1 MRDLDGRMAEIT
13 RRSQARIKQIKK
25 RRIGVLM
32 TCVPV
37 VLCVALVMGS
47 GAQNK
52 DNAAHAPEAAL
63 KQESEV
69 QLSESNQGNAE
80 LADSNRAPVSG
91 GTVLLEQVQYIRTD
105 GYADGAKFPR
115 VAVIESKDAL
125 DSYYHSNKDTF
136 DLERRQMVYSDS
148 TIGFMDACHRY
159 DERFFENSYL
169 VLVLLEEGSG
179 SVRHKVAGIEKTDDA
194 VLVKIQRIVPEMG
207 TDDMAQWHIILEVK
221 RTGKP
226 VTEEQV
232 LVEFQ

>member
-37 VLCVALVMGS
+37 VLCVALVIGS
-47 GAQNK
+47 GAQSK
-52 DNAAHAPEAAL
+52 DNAAYAPEAAL

-69 QLSESNQGNAE
+69 HLSESNQGNAE

-115 VAVIESKDAL
+115 VAVIESKKAL

-136 DLERRQMVYSDS
+136 DLERRQMVYSD
-148 TIGFMDACHRY
+148 TTKGFLDACDRY
-159 DERFFENSYL
+159 DAHFFESSYL

-179 SVRHKVAGIEKTDDA
+179 SVRHKVAGVEKTDGGIK
-194 VLVKIQRIVPEMG
+194 VKIQRIVPEIG
-207 TDDMAQWHIILEVK
+207 TDDMAQWHIILEMKKDGAVFK
-221 RTGKP
+221 
-226 VTEEQV
+226 EDQV
-232 LVEFQ
+232 QVEFP